1 MSLFSLFSRAPV
13 STVTMGPRFFTRVP
27 YRAVGISVQV
37 ARFTAI
43 MKLSQAFI
51 GASCIAYGRVSQQLG
66 LGFAYAEV
74 DRVQHVS
81 ANTDNNNRAFATA
94 SANVLGQPPIFQFGT
109 CQ

>member
-13 STVTMGPRFFTRVP
+13 STVTVGPRFFTRVP

-43 MKLSQAFI
+43 MELSQAFI
-51 GASCIAYGRVSQQLG
+51 GASCIAYGRVTQQLG
-66 LGFAYAEV
+66 IGSAHAEL
-74 DRVQHVS
+74 DLVQHVS
-81 ANTDNNNRAFATA
+81 TNTNNNNRAFATT
-94 SANVLGQPPIFQFGT
+94 SANVLGQPPVFQFGT

>member
-13 STVTMGPRFFTRVP
+13 STVTVGPRFFTRVP

-43 MKLSQAFI
+43 MELSQAFI
-51 GASCIAYGRVSQQLG
+51 GASCIAYGRVTQQLG
-66 LGFAYAEV
+66 IGSAHAEL
-74 DRVQHVS
+74 DRAQHLS
-81 ANTDNNNRAFATA
+81 TNTDTHRAFAVAT
-94 SANVLGQPPIFQFGT
+94 ANVLGQPPVFQFGT